1 MLLVRRA
8 AVGRCDLL
16 SAVFPLPSAFLYG
29 ENLLGQ
35 PQRTQARH
43 GQEICR
49 AAGRAESKEGLRWAR
64 AIAAGCESDA
74 GGKSLPGLRAAAGV
88 YSAIQNFALNFSRT
102 GIQRLDSRRY

>member
-1 MLLVRRA
+1 
-8 AVGRCDLL
+8 VGRCDLL
-16 SAVFPLPSAFLYG
+16 LAVFPLLSAFLYG

-49 AAGRAESKEGLRWAR
+49 AAGRAESKEGLRWACT
-64 AIAAGCESDA
+64 IASGRESDA
-74 GGKSLPGLRAAAGV
+74 SGESLPGLRAATGV
-88 YSAIQNFALNFSRT
+88 YSAIQDFPANFPRT

>member
-1 MLLVRRA
+1 MLLVRQA

-43 GQEICR
+43 GQQICR
-49 AAGRAESKEGLRWAR
+49 AAGRAESKEGLRWAG

-74 GGKSLPGLRAAAGV
+74 GGKSLPGLRSAAGV
-88 YSAIQNFALNFSRT
+88 YSAIQISASRFT
-102 GIQRLDSRRY
+102 QSAIH